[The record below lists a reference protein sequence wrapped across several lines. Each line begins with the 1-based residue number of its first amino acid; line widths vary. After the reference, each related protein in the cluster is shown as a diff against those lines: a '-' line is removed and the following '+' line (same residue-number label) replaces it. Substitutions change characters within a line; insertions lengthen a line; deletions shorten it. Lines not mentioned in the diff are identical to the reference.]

1 MNVAELFE
9 EPSHLRGGR
18 AVDDLIRL
26 PEGPLAGEHAHDR
39 AAMALTDKK
48 ARRHERGDRL
58 AIDLIVERDEAIESD
73 DRTTLVFEDESA
85 GRVVTA
91 MGILI
96 PPPAHALLPDVS
108 LIISRTRQGELAVAH
123 EGGEELGDGT
133 IGPGI
138 PDYGDDAI
146 THKCS

>member
-1 MNVAELFE
+1 
-9 EPSHLRGGR
+9 
-18 AVDDLIRL
+18 
-26 PEGPLAGEHAHDR
+26 
-39 AAMALTDKK
+39 MALADKK

-73 DRTTLVFEDESA
+73 DCAALIFEDESA
-85 GRVVTA
+85 GRVFTA

-108 LIISRTRQGELAVAH
+108 LIISRTRPGELAVAH
-123 EGGEELGDGT
+123 EGGKELGDGA

-138 PDYGDDAI
+138 PDYVDDAI
-146 THKCS
+146 THK